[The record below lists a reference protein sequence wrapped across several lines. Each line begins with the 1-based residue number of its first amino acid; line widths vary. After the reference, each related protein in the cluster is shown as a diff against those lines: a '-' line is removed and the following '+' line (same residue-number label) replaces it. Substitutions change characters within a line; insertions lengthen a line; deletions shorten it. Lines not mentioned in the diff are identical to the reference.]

1 MRQRRHRPLFA
12 ADLPRSTT
20 SVMAVS
26 QRPVSASA
34 FGDTA
39 SAATWRTVASWALT
53 G

>member
-12 ADLPRSTT
+12 ADLLRSTT
-20 SVMAVS
+20 SMMAVS
-26 QRPVSASA
+26 QRLVGASA

-39 SAATWRTVASWALT
+39 SAAAWRTVPSWALT